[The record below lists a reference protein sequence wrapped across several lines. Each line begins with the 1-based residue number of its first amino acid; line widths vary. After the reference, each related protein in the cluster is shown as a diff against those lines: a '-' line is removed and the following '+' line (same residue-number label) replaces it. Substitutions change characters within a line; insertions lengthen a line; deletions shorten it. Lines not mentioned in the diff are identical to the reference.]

1 MLGFGRF
8 SWGFI
13 QACGMPITT
22 QPGIKRTPHAVE
34 AQSLN
39 HWTAREVPGFT
50 SDYSKA
56 GWIQKGSTPFY
67 QEVTP
72 KQPVIQPVREIAPL
86 GEEVEVLW

>member
-8 SWGFI
+8 SCGFI
-13 QACGMPITT
+13 QECGTLTT
-22 QPGIKRTPHAVE
+22 QPGIKLTPHAVE

-50 SDYSKA
+50 PDYSKA

-72 KQPVIQPVREIAPL
+72 KQPVIQPVRETAPL
-86 GEEVEVLW
+86 GEEVEVLR